1 MLKETLVDNFIA
13 MKEDNNLSYK
23 DIVKAG
29 LSESQ
34 IANIVK
40 HNGKYVSV
48 ETIESAF
55 KYFGFGIR
63 VVFYKLEDG
72 SDLET
77 KNED

>member
-40 HNGKYVSV
+40 HNGKY
-48 ETIESAF
+48 
-55 KYFGFGIR
+55 
-63 VVFYKLEDG
+63 D
-72 SDLET
+72 
-77 KNED
+77 